1 MISSG
6 LFGRRGI
13 GAAGFLFLI
22 VLFALGCAAQSLEP
36 AQSSSAPAKVA
47 DRSGYVGN
55 EACVRCHA
63 AIYESYQKTAMAHAS
78 GPAIDAL
85 TPAEFT
91 HKESG
96 IHYRIYAAEWS
107 GHG

>member
-1 MISSG
+1 M
-6 LFGRRGI
+6 
-13 GAAGFLFLI
+13 
-22 VLFALGCAAQSLEP
+22 LGSAAQSLET
-36 AQSSSAPAKVA
+36 AQSSSALSKAT
-47 DRSGYVGN
+47 DRSGYAGN
-55 EACVRCHA
+55 EACARCHS

-96 IHYRIYAAEWS
+96 IHYRIYAREWAGVAEL
-107 GHG
+107 